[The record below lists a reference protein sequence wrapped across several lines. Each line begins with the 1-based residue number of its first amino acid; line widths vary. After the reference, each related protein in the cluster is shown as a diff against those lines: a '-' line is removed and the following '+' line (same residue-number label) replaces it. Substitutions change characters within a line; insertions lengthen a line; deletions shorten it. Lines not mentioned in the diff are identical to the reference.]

1 MFCGNNAPWSLH
13 THTAPYTPEGASWTR
28 HTKCFALHTEH
39 CTPKNAPWTQHMA
52 HCTPHTE
59 PCTPTCLFT
68 RLEGLAWSHQDFWQP
83 SFCRNCYLG
92 SLFLLGKNSFF
103 LLFPGWKGIC
113 KEAWNNMKYTCV
125 HFSCSPCNQCK
136 ETLPNFSHH
145 NKSFI
150 NYVFCRNWPGK

>member
-1 MFCGNNAPWSLH
+1 MASKNLVCFTKCNVHSTLH
-13 THTAPYTPEGASWTR
+13 TTQCTVDTKCFVVIMHPGPCTPHTARYTPEDASWTR
-28 HTKCFALHTEH
+28 HTKGFAPHTEH

-92 SLFLLGKNSFF
+92 SLFFIGEKEFFYCFLDEREFVKRLG
-103 LLFPGWKGIC
+103 I
-113 KEAWNNMKYTCV
+113 
-125 HFSCSPCNQCK
+125 
-136 ETLPNFSHH
+136 
-145 NKSFI
+145 I
-150 NYVFCRNWPGK
+150 